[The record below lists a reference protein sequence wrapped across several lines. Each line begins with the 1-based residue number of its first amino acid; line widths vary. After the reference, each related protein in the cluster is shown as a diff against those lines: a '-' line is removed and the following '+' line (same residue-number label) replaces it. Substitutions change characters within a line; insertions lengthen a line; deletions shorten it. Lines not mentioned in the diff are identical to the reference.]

1 MSNTIER
8 DDQEELAIIV
18 GVTCGVFLLLV
29 ILAFIGTLIFLRRRV
44 VIR

>member
-8 DDQEELAIIV
+8 DDQEDLAIIV

-29 ILAFIGTLIFLRRRV
+29 IIAFISTLVCLRRRV